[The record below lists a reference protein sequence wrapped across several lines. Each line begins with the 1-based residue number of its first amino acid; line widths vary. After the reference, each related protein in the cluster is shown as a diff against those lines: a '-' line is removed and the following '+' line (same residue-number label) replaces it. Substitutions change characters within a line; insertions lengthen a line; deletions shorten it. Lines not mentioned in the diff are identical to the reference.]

1 MPRWQVLAI
10 GATCVLI
17 CFQTDS
23 VVAEEPLLRALA
35 LGRRQRLPQPTPL
48 TQPWGRSAVNRTD
61 WRNNISKVT
70 GNRCWRFFTS
80 VADSEVERPSSFET
94 VRFTACLELLFMELF
109 FHRFNMTALS
119 SCPTKNTFNGWCFF
133 QNFYASTRAIIWKAL
148 LQNVNTKEND
158 MLTTL
163 QKSTELAKSCLTT
176 FLLV

>member
-35 LGRRQRLPQPTPL
+35 LGRRQRLPQPSPL

-80 VADSEVERPSSFET
+80 VVDSEVERPSSFET

-119 SCPTKNTFNGWCFF
+119 SCPTKNTFNRWCFF
-133 QNFYASTRAIIWKAL
+133 KISMPQQEQLYEKLCCKMWIQKRMTCWLLCRKAL
-148 LQNVNTKEND
+148 SWLIPV
-158 MLTTL
+158 
-163 QKSTELAKSCLTT
+163 
-176 FLLV
+176 